1 MSQAPTPPEH
11 PHPIDPVSQALGRV
25 EGRLEGLEKRVDDR
39 LEHLVGGLREVRTEL
54 RDVRG
59 EVHGLAEHL
68 PSRLELRTLAGVV
81 VTIIVAV
88 GGLVLAALARLPR

>member
-1 MSQAPTPPEH
+1 MSQALTSQEH

-39 LEHLVGGLREVRTEL
+39 LEHLVGGFREVRTEL

-59 EVHGLAEHL
+59 ELHGLAERL
-68 PSRLELRTLAGVV
+68 PSRLELRTLAAIV
-81 VTIIVAV
+81 VTTIVTV
-88 GGLVLAALARLPR
+88 GGLVFAAVARLPR